1 MTDTEAFQIAVE
13 IVSVQAEA
21 CLPPTLSTSELE
33 GVRCEEPEGR
43 ELASLTYYPQGA
55 TVIPSTSNG
64 HLYTCTVAGTSDVTE
79 PAFNQMAGTTT
90 TDGTVTW
97 TESGLESGFYDT
109 DQATFDAWLAK
120 AGKASALVQ
129 NSSAG
134 QSQASQMV
142 FIHCRQMA
150 SYWEPVPCSLT
161 DHRQLGR

>member
-21 CLPPTLSTSELE
+21 CLPPTLSTGELE
-33 GVRCEEPEGR
+33 GFVKRSQVA
-43 ELASLTYYPQGA
+43 ASWMASTYYPQGA

-64 HLYTCTVAGTSDVTE
+64 HLYTCTFAGTSGATE
-79 PAFNQMAGTTT
+79 PAFDQNAGSTT
-90 TDGTVTW
+90 TDGGVTW
-97 TESGLESGFYDT
+97 TESGLEQGFYDT

-134 QSQASQMV
+134 QSQASQQV
-142 FIHCRQMA
+142 FTHCSRMA
-150 SYWEPVPCSLT
+150 SWWEPF
-161 DHRQLGR
+161 HAA

>member
-13 IVSVQAEA
+13 VVSVQAEA
-21 CLPPTLSTSELE
+21 CLPPTLSTAELE
-33 GVRCEEPEGR
+33 GFVSKSQKA
-43 ELASLTYYPQGA
+43 ASWQASTYYPQGA

-64 HLYTCTVAGTSDVTE
+64 HLYTSTVAGTSDVTE

-90 TDGTVTW
+90 VDGSVTW

-134 QSQASQMV
+134 QSLASQQL
-142 FIHCRQMA
+142 FSHCNQMA
-150 SYWEPVPCSLT
+150 RYWEPTKVS
-161 DHRQLGR
+161 